1 MCYNYNIIK
10 ERSDFMF
17 NKKIEYLQSK
27 IMEIKLII
35 GELKTTKALS
45 LTKENIL
52 KENLLLL
59 LNQSLDFSNRLYSSP
74 LFIILRITKAKNNLA
89 QDFRVDVRFAFID
102 SINKILSYSAAG
114 IRLNRTHLISMIETN
129 ILLAE
134 KVLAKIHSM

>member
-1 MCYNYNIIK
+1 
-10 ERSDFMF
+10 MF

-35 GELKTTKALS
+35 EELKTTKALS

-59 LNQSLDFSNRLYSSP
+59 LNQSLDFSNKLYLSP
-74 LFIILRITKAKNNLA
+74 LFIIFRITKSKNNLA

-134 KVLAKIHSM
+134 KVLGRMYKM

>member
-1 MCYNYNIIK
+1 ML
-10 ERSDFMF
+10 
-17 NKKIEYLQSK
+17 NKKVMYLQSK

-35 GELKTTKALS
+35 EELKTTKALS
-45 LTKENIL
+45 LIKEDIL
-52 KENLLLL
+52 KKNLLLL

-74 LFIILRITKAKNNLA
+74 LFIMLRITKAKFNLA

-129 ILLAE
+129 ISLAE
-134 KVLAKIHSM
+134 KVLTKIYSM

>member
-1 MCYNYNIIK
+1 
-10 ERSDFMF
+10 MF

-35 GELKTTKALS
+35 EELKTIKTLS

-59 LNQSLDFSNRLYSSP
+59 LNQSLDFSNKLYSSP

-129 ILLAE
+129 ISLAE
-134 KVLAKIHSM
+134 KVLAKIYSM

>member
-1 MCYNYNIIK
+1 ML
-10 ERSDFMF
+10 
-17 NKKIEYLQSK
+17 NKKVMYLQSK

-35 GELKTTKALS
+35 EELKTTKALS

-52 KENLLLL
+52 KEKLLLL
-59 LNQSLDFSNRLYSSP
+59 LNQSLDFSNKLYSSP
-74 LFIILRITKAKNNLA
+74 LFIILRITKAKSNLA

-134 KVLAKIHSM
+134 KVLEKTYSM

>member
-1 MCYNYNIIK
+1 ML
-10 ERSDFMF
+10 
-17 NKKIEYLQSK
+17 NKKVMHIQSK
-27 IMEIKLII
+27 IFEIKLII
-35 GELKTTKALS
+35 EELKTIKDLP
-45 LTKENIL
+45 LIKENVL

-59 LNQSLDFSNRLYSSP
+59 LKQSLDFSNKLYSSP

-89 QDFRVDVRFAFID
+89 QDFRVDVRFSFID

>member
-1 MCYNYNIIK
+1 MVK
-10 ERSDFMF
+10 ERSDFML
-17 NKKIEYLQSK
+17 NKKVMHIQSK
-27 IMEIKLII
+27 IFEIKLII
-35 GELKTTKALS
+35 EELKTIKDFS
-45 LTKENIL
+45 LIKENAL

-59 LNQSLDFSNRLYSSP
+59 LKQSLDFSNKLYSSP

-134 KVLAKIHSM
+134 KVLGRMYSM

>member
-1 MCYNYNIIK
+1 ML
-10 ERSDFMF
+10 
-17 NKKIEYLQSK
+17 NKKVMYLQSK
-27 IMEIKLII
+27 IMKIKLII
-35 GELKTTKALS
+35 EELKTTKTLS

-74 LFIILRITKAKNNLA
+74 LFIMLRITKAKFNLA

-134 KVLAKIHSM
+134 KVLTKIYSM

>member
-1 MCYNYNIIK
+1 ML
-10 ERSDFMF
+10 
-17 NKKIEYLQSK
+17 NKKVMHIQSK
-27 IMEIKLII
+27 IFEIKLII
-35 GELKTTKALS
+35 EELKTIKALS
-45 LTKENIL
+45 PIKEDIL

-59 LNQSLDFSNRLYSSP
+59 MKQSLKFSDKLYSSP
-74 LFIILRITKAKNNLA
+74 LFIALRVTKAKNNLA

>member
-1 MCYNYNIIK
+1 ML
-10 ERSDFMF
+10 
-17 NKKIEYLQSK
+17 NKKVMHIQSK
-27 IMEIKLII
+27 IFEIKLII
-35 GELKTTKALS
+35 KDLKEPS
-45 LTKENIL
+45 LTKEKEKRL
-52 KENLLLL
+52 KDNLLLL
-59 LNQSLDFSNRLYSSP
+59 LNQSLKFSDKLYSSP
-74 LFIILRITKAKNNLA
+74 LFIALRVTKAKNNLA

>member
-1 MCYNYNIIK
+1 MN
-10 ERSDFMF
+10 S
-17 NKKIEYLQSK
+17 KKVMHIQSK
-27 IMEIKLII
+27 IFEIKLII
-35 GELKTTKALS
+35 KDLKEPS
-45 LTKENIL
+45 LTKEKEKRL
-52 KENLLLL
+52 KDNLLLL
-59 LNQSLDFSNRLYSSP
+59 LNQSLKFSDKLYSSP
-74 LFIILRITKAKNNLA
+74 LFIILRITKAKFNLA

>member
-1 MCYNYNIIK
+1 
-10 ERSDFMF
+10 MF

-35 GELKTTKALS
+35 EELKTTKALS

-59 LNQSLDFSNRLYSSP
+59 LNQSLDFSNKLYLSP

-114 IRLNRTHLISMIETN
+114 IRLNRAHLLSMIETN

>member
-1 MCYNYNIIK
+1 ML
-10 ERSDFMF
+10 
-17 NKKIEYLQSK
+17 NKKVMYLQSK
-27 IMEIKLII
+27 IFEIKLII
-35 GELKTTKALS
+35 EELKTTKSLS
-45 LTKENIL
+45 LNKENIL

-74 LFIILRITKAKNNLA
+74 LFIMLRITKAKFNLA

-129 ILLAE
+129 ISLAE
-134 KVLAKIHSM
+134 KVLTKIYSM

>member
-1 MCYNYNIIK
+1 ML
-10 ERSDFMF
+10 
-17 NKKIEYLQSK
+17 NKKVMYLQSK

-35 GELKTTKALS
+35 EELKTTKALS

-59 LNQSLDFSNRLYSSP
+59 LNQSLDFSNKLYLSP
-74 LFIILRITKAKNNLA
+74 LFIILRIIKAKSNFA

-134 KVLAKIHSM
+134 KVLSKIYSM

>member
-1 MCYNYNIIK
+1 MN
-10 ERSDFMF
+10 S
-17 NKKIEYLQSK
+17 KKVMHIQSK
-27 IMEIKLII
+27 IFEIKLII
-35 GELKTTKALS
+35 EELKTIKDLS
-45 LTKENIL
+45 LIKENAL

-59 LNQSLDFSNRLYSSP
+59 LKQSLDFSNKLYSSP

>member
-1 MCYNYNIIK
+1 MVK

-17 NKKIEYLQSK
+17 NKKVMYLQSK
-27 IMEIKLII
+27 IFEIKLII
-35 GELKTTKALS
+35 EELKTIKALS
-45 LTKENIL
+45 PIKEDVL
-52 KENLLLL
+52 KGNLLLL
-59 LNQSLDFSNRLYSSP
+59 MKQSLDFSNRLYSSP

>member
-1 MCYNYNIIK
+1 
-10 ERSDFMF
+10 MF
-17 NKKIEYLQSK
+17 NKKVMHIQSK
-27 IMEIKLII
+27 IFEIKLII
-35 GELKTTKALS
+35 KDLKEPS
-45 LTKENIL
+45 LTKEKEKRL
-52 KENLLLL
+52 KDNLLLL
-59 LNQSLDFSNRLYSSP
+59 LNQSLKFSDKLYSSP
-74 LFIILRITKAKNNLA
+74 LFIILRITKAKFNLA